1 VTSTRERQQRAAA
14 RARLAREMA
23 ERQAAAKRR
32 RQRML
37 AIGGAIGLLLVA
49 GGTYLVVNA
58 VTGDESTPA
67 AAATATPTPG
77 AEAAPGPC
85 AWNEAP
91 PGDFVADTGVP
102 SSGEPRE
109 GTQTMTVTTNF
120 GDIVVNMDL
129 AAAPC
134 IAASFSHLAGQQL
147 YDGVYCHRM
156 FPGML
161 QCGDP
166 NARDADYIEQE
177 GIGQG
182 GPAYQYADENL
193 PTTAGGMAAGQPYYP
208 AGTMA
213 MANSGPGTN
222 GSQFFFIY
230 QDMDLDG
237 PNYSVVGQITEGLEV
252 LQEIDAIGND
262 GAFDQAGGAGGGHPN
277 EDVIIESLTVSEPEA
292 AAPASAAPTATPTSG

>member
-37 AIGGAIGLLLVA
+37 AIGGAIGLLLVT
-49 GGTYLVVNA
+49 GGTYLVVRA
-58 VTGDESTPA
+58 VTSDETAPA
-67 AAATATPTPG
+67 AAATTPTPD
-77 AEAAPGPC
+77 AAAAPAPC

-91 PGDFVADTGVP
+91 PGDYVADTGVP
-102 SSGEPRE
+102 SPGEPRE

-120 GDIVVNMDL
+120 GDIVVDMDL

-166 NARDADYIEQE
+166 MAKDPDYVEQE

-182 GPAYQYADENL
+182 GPAYQFADENL
-193 PTTAGGMAAGQPYYP
+193 PTSAGGMAAGQPYYP

-277 EDVIIESLTVSEPEA
+277 EDVIIESLTVSEPES
-292 AAPASAAPTATPTSG
+292 AAPASSAPTATPTSG